1 MEKFSMF
8 SQKPLVD
15 SRKAA
20 FARLASRVLETLNEA
35 VSTRREEG
43 QTISAIADRIGCN
56 RSSITRALNGSS
68 ANMTLR
74 TISDILWAADFDPQ
88 DFSADPIEKISPN
101 WIAMTFDSSE
111 ETRFVI
117 FPTQEVR
124 MDSSEIIE
132 HNRETAFQNPKFEFA
147 QL

>member
-1 MEKFSMF
+1 MF

-35 VSTRREEG
+35 VAARREEG

-56 RSSITRALNGSS
+56 RSSVTRVLNGSS

-74 TISDILWAADFDPQ
+74 TISDILWATNFDPR
-88 DFSADPIEKISPN
+88 DFAADPIEQISPN
-101 WIAMTFDSSE
+101 WVAMDQSGLEDVSIVVYATKDVRIDPSKI
-111 ETRFVI
+111 ETQFLG
-117 FPTQEVR
+117 
-124 MDSSEIIE
+124 S
-132 HNRETAFQNPKFEFA
+132 AFQIPKIEFA
-147 QL
+147 SL

>member
-1 MEKFSMF
+1 MF
-8 SQKPLVD
+8 SQNPLVD

-35 VSTRREEG
+35 VSTRKDEG
-43 QTISAIADRIGCN
+43 QTLTAIADRIGCN
-56 RSSITRALNGSS
+56 RSSITRILNGSS

-74 TISDILWAADFDPQ
+74 TVSDILWATNFDPQ

-101 WIAMTFDSSE
+101 WLMENQDIE
-111 ETRFVI
+111 ENIEFTVYL
-117 FPTQEVR
+117 TQDIR
-124 MDSSEIIE
+124 MDSTGADGVFSGS
-132 HNRETAFQNPKFEFA
+132 AFGLPKLEFA

>member
-1 MEKFSMF
+1 MF
-8 SQKPLVD
+8 SQNPLVD

-35 VSTRREEG
+35 VATRKDEG
-43 QTISAIADRIGCN
+43 QTLTAIADRIGCN
-56 RSSITRALNGSS
+56 RSSVTRLLNGSS

-74 TISDILWAADFDPQ
+74 TISDILWATNFDPQ

-101 WIAMTFDSSE
+101 WLMESQDIEGNVEFTVYLTQDI
-111 ETRFVI
+111 RVP
-117 FPTQEVR
+117 PTAV
-124 MDSSEIIE
+124 DGVFSAS
-132 HNRETAFQNPKFEFA
+132 AFGSPKMEFA